1 MVSNPAAVLSYGHS
15 HVLNV
20 VHVLTYSTVHH
31 GSLEK
36 NLRLVIKKIKK
47 LRDRV
52 ERARERPKE
61 K

>member
-20 VHVLTYSTVHH
+20 VHVLTYSTVHR

-36 NLRLVIKKIKK
+36 KPMFSHTEN
-47 LRDRV
+47 
-52 ERARERPKE
+52 KE
-61 K
+61 AA